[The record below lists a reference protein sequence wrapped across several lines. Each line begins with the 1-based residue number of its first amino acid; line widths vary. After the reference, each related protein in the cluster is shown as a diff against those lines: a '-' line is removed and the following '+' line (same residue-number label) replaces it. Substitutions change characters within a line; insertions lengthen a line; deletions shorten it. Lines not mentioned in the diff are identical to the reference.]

1 MVYTYTAT
9 HTHFKQASASWCSG
23 IINALG
29 ALDSGSIPEEA
40 HLFEKNV
47 IPNQKHLNGFLLFN
61 SKN

>member
-1 MVYTYTAT
+1 M
-9 HTHFKQASASWCSG
+9 ASWCSG

-47 IPNQKHLNGFLLFN
+47 IEIKNPFEWIFLLLAKK
-61 SKN
+61 S